1 LLPQR
6 RLPRFL
12 FSVEAGKLVTK
23 PGRIPLNDTIEAPA
37 LARPPGLAGR
47 KIEAVTNAARAL
59 FLEHG
64 FSATSTDAIA
74 KAAGVSK
81 ATLYAYFP
89 SKEALFASLI
99 VAECE
104 SLEQA
109 LPLPDLSAGLYP
121 ALHTFAHQY
130 VRVFIERKDI
140 AFVRTI
146 ANESGRFPELG
157 RLFYESGPHATIRRL
172 AGLLDEAKAKGWL
185 EFEDSITAATQFLS
199 LVRGERPLLTVLG
212 IAGDD
217 QSDFDREIESG
228 LQLFLRACRPTEN
241 DRAQF

>member
-1 LLPQR
+1 
-6 RLPRFL
+6 
-12 FSVEAGKLVTK
+12 
-23 PGRIPLNDTIEAPA
+23 LNDTVEGPA
-37 LARPPGLAGR
+37 LARSAASAGR
-47 KIEAVTNAARAL
+47 KIEAVTDAALAL
-59 FLEHG
+59 FLDRG
-64 FSATSTDAIA
+64 FSATSMDAIA
-74 KAAGVSK
+74 RAAGVSK

-104 SLEQA
+104 SLERA
-109 LPLPDLSAGLYP
+109 LPLPDLSQGLCP
-121 ALHTFAHQY
+121 ALRTFAQQY
-130 VRVFIERKDI
+130 ARVFIERKDVAI
-140 AFVRTI
+140 VRTI

-212 IAGDD
+212 IAESD
-217 QSDFDREIESG
+217 QDAFDREIESG
-228 LQLFLRACRPTEN
+228 LQLFLSACRPTT
-241 DRAQF
+241 R